1 LSQRQLCD
9 LELLLNRAFY
19 PLFITGLS
27 GSGKS
32 TLAKVLYVR
41 FMEMR
46 ARPVSLLAGDIVRKN
61 LSSELN
67 FSRDYRNL
75 NVHRIGFVASEITK
89 NRGIAIC
96 APIVPYGQSRHTVRE
111 MILPYGGFIEV
122 FMSTPLEI
130 CEQRDR
136 KGIYAKARAG
146 IMKGVTGIDAPYET
160 PQSPELSID
169 TTQLTPTEAAQEVF
183 LFLEEQ
189 GYIR

>member
-1 LSQRQLCD
+1 
-9 LELLLNRAFY
+9 
-19 PLFITGLS
+19 
-27 GSGKS
+27 
-32 TLAKVLYVR
+32 
-41 FMEMR
+41 MR
-46 ARPVSLLAGDIVRKN
+46 AYCAVRSVQAYCQGN
-61 LSSELN
+61 DFALW
-67 FSRDYRNL
+67 R
-75 NVHRIGFVASEITK
+75 
-89 NRGIAIC
+89 
-96 APIVPYGQSRHTVRE
+96 
-111 MILPYGGFIEV
+111 FIEV

>member
-96 APIVPYGQSRHTVRE
+96 APIAPYGQSRHTVRE
-111 MILPYGGFIEV
+111 MILPYGDLLKYSCPPPWKYVNKETAKV
-122 FMSTPLEI
+122 FTP
-130 CEQRDR
+130 RP
-136 KGIYAKARAG
+136 G
-146 IMKGVTGIDAPYET
+146 
-160 PQSPELSID
+160 PES
-169 TTQLTPTEAAQEVF
+169 
-183 LFLEEQ
+183 
-189 GYIR
+189 